1 MVAINLAKLLVFEF
15 CNGLRENFLI
25 GFVAQILH
33 KTALLGTQQIACA
46 ADIQVLHGQ
55 MKTTPQLGKVLQSL
69 QSAARLG
76 REHTLWRCQQIAER
90 LFVAASYASAH
101 LVKVAQAKPMRI
113 INDNGVGIAD
123 IDAVFNDGGREEHV
137 VIVVHEAHDDFFQLI
152 GFHLP
157 VTDGNAAVGHIF
169 LDEVG
174 YLLQAVDAIVHKINL
189 AVAAHFEIDGV
200 GYHLMPKG
208 GKLGMD
214 GITVGRRRADNAHV
228 ARSHQRELQ
237 RARYGRG
244 RHGER
249 VDVGF
254 EFPQFLFG
262 GDTKLL
268 FLVDDE

>member
-1 MVAINLAKLLVFEF
+1 M
-15 CNGLRENFLI
+15 
-25 GFVAQILH
+25 
-33 KTALLGTQQIACA
+33 
-46 ADIQVLHGQ
+46 
-55 MKTTPQLGKVLQSL
+55 
-69 QSAARLG
+69 
-76 REHTLWRCQQIAER
+76 
-90 LFVAASYASAH
+90 
-101 LVKVAQAKPMRI
+101 
-113 INDNGVGIAD
+113 
-123 IDAVFNDGGREEHV
+123 
-137 VIVVHEAHDDFFQLI
+137 
-152 GFHLP
+152 
-157 VTDGNAAVGHIF
+157 TDSNAAVGHIF

-189 AVAAHFEIDGV
+189 TVAAHFEIDGV

-249 VDVGF
+249 VNVGF

-262 GDTKLL
+262 GNTKLL